1 MIETI
6 FYILFLSQILL
17 FSVYFPNKIY
27 QRMRY
32 VITHYPCNQYPKLYP
47 QPIEHYHRFHGN
59 YRLASW
65 LIATAGIVILTLSI
79 VFNNKGGF
87 IEPQVLVWLFF
98 MVQFLPVMMIELSE
112 FSQFKMTR
120 TADRS
125 SVRSATLSP
134 RSLAHFIAPKWIYVA
149 LVTLLIA
156 IVYGFYL
163 ENFTITIEGS
173 AVYATGIL
181 LSVNAFFAGLIYWQ
195 LYGKKLNPHQTE
207 ADRQKLISVTIKSLV
222 FISIT
227 ASIFLMVTLSI
238 KEYQL
243 HSLEPLAMTI
253 YLQVI
258 ALFSLGNSINS
269 IKVDE
274 INFDLYKEESL
285 LRSS

>member
-47 QPIEHYHRFHGN
+47 QPIENYHRFHGN
-59 YRLASW
+59 YRLAIW
-65 LIATAGIVILTLSI
+65 LIAAAGLVILTLSI
-79 VFNNKGGF
+79 VFNNKGEF

-98 MVQFLPVMMIELSE
+98 MVQFMPVMVIELSE
-112 FSQFKMTR
+112 FSQFKMMR
-120 TADRS
+120 TVDRS

-134 RSLAHFIAPKWIYVA
+134 RNLASFIAPKWLYVA
-149 LVTLLIA
+149 LITLLIA
-156 IVYGFYL
+156 ILYGFYL
-163 ENFTITIEGS
+163 EDFTISIEGS
-173 AVYATGIL
+173 AVFAAGIL
-181 LSVNAFFAGLIYWQ
+181 LSVNAFFSGLIYWN

-207 ADRQKLISVTIKSLV
+207 ADRQKVITVAIKSLV
-222 FISIT
+222 FISIS

-243 HSLEPLAMTI
+243 HSLAPLAMTI

-258 ALFSLGNSINS
+258 ALFSLGNSIGS

-274 INFDLYKEESL
+274 LNFDLYKKGSL
-285 LRSS
+285 L

>member
-17 FSVYFPNKIY
+17 FSVYIPNKIY

-32 VITHYPCNQYPKLYP
+32 VITHYPCYQYPKLYP
-47 QPIEHYHRFHGN
+47 QPIENYHRFHGK
-59 YRLASW
+59 YRLANW
-65 LIATAGIVILTLSI
+65 LIAAAGLVTLTLSI
-79 VFNNKGGF
+79 VFNNKGEF

-98 MVQFLPVMMIELSE
+98 MVQFMPVMMIELSE
-112 FSQFKMTR
+112 FSQFKMMR

-134 RSLAHFIAPKWIYVA
+134 RSLASFIAPKWLYVA
-149 LVTLLIA
+149 LITLLIA
-156 IVYGFYL
+156 IVYSFYL
-163 ENFTITIEGS
+163 EDFTISIEGS
-173 AVYATGIL
+173 AVFSAGIL
-181 LSVNAFFAGLIYWQ
+181 FSVNAFFAGLIYWN

-207 ADRQKLISVTIKSLV
+207 TDRQKVITVAIKSLV
-222 FISIT
+222 FISIS

-243 HSLEPLAMTI
+243 HSLAPLAMTI

-258 ALFSLGNSINS
+258 ALFSLGNSIGS

-274 INFDLYKEESL
+274 LNFDLYKKGSL
-285 LRSS
+285 L

>member
-32 VITHYPCNQYPKLYP
+32 VIIHYPRNQYPKLYP
-47 QPIEHYHRFHGN
+47 QPIENYHRFHSH
-59 YRLASW
+59 YRLANR
-65 LIATAGIVILTLSI
+65 LIAAVGLVILTLSI
-79 VFNNKGGF
+79 VFNNKGEF

-98 MVQFLPVMMIELSE
+98 MVQFMPVMMIELSE
-112 FSQFKMTR
+112 FSQFKMMR

-134 RSLAHFIAPKWIYVA
+134 RSLANFIAPKWLYVA
-149 LVTLLIA
+149 LVILLIA
-156 IVYGFYL
+156 IVYGF
-163 ENFTITIEGS
+163 NFTISIEGS
-173 AVYATGIL
+173 AVFAAGIL
-181 LSVNAFFAGLIYWQ
+181 LFVNSFFASLIYWH

-207 ADRQKLISVTIKSLV
+207 ADRQKLISVAIKSLV
-222 FISIT
+222 FISIS

-243 HSLEPLAMTI
+243 NSLAPLAMTI
-253 YLQVI
+253 YLQAI
-258 ALFSLGNSINS
+258 ALFSLGNSIGS

-274 INFDLYKEESL
+274 INFDLYKEKPL
-285 LRSS
+285 L

>member
-47 QPIEHYHRFHGN
+47 QPIENYHRFHGK
-59 YRLASW
+59 YRLTNW
-65 LIATAGIVILTLSI
+65 LIAAAGLVTLTLSI
-79 VFNNKGGF
+79 VFNNKGEF
-87 IEPQVLVWLFF
+87 IEPQVLVWLLF
-98 MVQFLPVMMIELSE
+98 MVQFMPVMMIELSE
-112 FSQFKMTR
+112 FSQFKMMR

-134 RSLAHFIAPKWIYVA
+134 RSIASFIEPKWLYVT
-149 LVTLLIA
+149 LLTLLIA

-163 ENFTITIEGS
+163 EDFTINIEGS
-173 AVYATGIL
+173 AVFAAGIL
-181 LSVNAFFAGLIYWQ
+181 LFLNVFFSGLIYWQ

-207 ADRQKLISVTIKSLV
+207 SDRQKLITVAIQSLV
-222 FISIT
+222 FISIS
-227 ASIFLMVTLSI
+227 ASIFLMVSLSI

-243 HSLEPLAMTI
+243 HSLAPLAMTI

-258 ALFSLGNSINS
+258 ALFSLSNSIGS

-274 INFDLYKEESL
+274 LNFDLYKKGSL
-285 LRSS
+285 L

>member
-47 QPIEHYHRFHGN
+47 QPIENYHRFHGN
-59 YRLASW
+59 YRLANW
-65 LIATAGIVILTLSI
+65 LIAAAGLVILTLSI
-79 VFNNKGGF
+79 VFNNKGEF

-98 MVQFLPVMMIELSE
+98 MVQFMPVMVIELSE
-112 FSQFKMTR
+112 FSQFKMMR
-120 TADRS
+120 TVDRS

-134 RSLAHFIAPKWIYVA
+134 RNLASF
-149 LVTLLIA
+149 
-156 IVYGFYL
+156 
-163 ENFTITIEGS
+163 
-173 AVYATGIL
+173 
-181 LSVNAFFAGLIYWQ
+181 IYWN

-207 ADRQKLISVTIKSLV
+207 ADRQQVITVAIKSLV
-222 FISIT
+222 FISIS

-243 HSLEPLAMTI
+243 HSLAPLAMTI

-258 ALFSLGNSINS
+258 ALFSLGNSIGS

-274 INFDLYKEESL
+274 LNFDLYKKGSL
-285 LRSS
+285 L

>member
-47 QPIEHYHRFHGN
+47 QPIENYHRFHGN
-59 YRLASW
+59 YRLANW
-65 LIATAGIVILTLSI
+65 LIAAAGLVTLTLSI
-79 VFNNKGGF
+79 VFNNKGEF

-98 MVQFLPVMMIELSE
+98 MVQFMPVMIIELSE
-112 FSQFKMTR
+112 FSQFKMMR

-134 RSLAHFIAPKWIYVA
+134 RSLVNFIAVKWLCVA
-149 LVTLLIA
+149 LITLLIA
-156 IVYGFYL
+156 IVYSFYL
-163 ENFTITIEGS
+163 EDFIISIEGS
-173 AVYATGIL
+173 AVFAAGIL
-181 LSVNAFFAGLIYWQ
+181 LSVNAFFSGLIYWN

-207 ADRQKLISVTIKSLV
+207 ADRQKVITVAIKSLV
-222 FISIT
+222 FISIS

-243 HSLEPLAMTI
+243 HSLAPLAMTI

-258 ALFSLGNSINS
+258 ALFSLGNSIGS

-285 LRSS
+285 L

>member
-1 MIETI
+1 
-6 FYILFLSQILL
+6 
-17 FSVYFPNKIY
+17 
-27 QRMRY
+27 MRY

-47 QPIEHYHRFHGN
+47 QPIENYHRFHGN
-59 YRLASW
+59 YRLANW
-65 LIATAGIVILTLSI
+65 LIAAAGLVTLILSI
-79 VFNNKGGF
+79 VFNNKGEF

-98 MVQFLPVMMIELSE
+98 MVQFMPVMIIELSE
-112 FSQFKMTR
+112 FSQFKMMR

-134 RSLAHFIAPKWIYVA
+134 RSLVNFIAVKWLCVA
-149 LVTLLIA
+149 LITLLIA
-156 IVYGFYL
+156 IVYSFYL
-163 ENFTITIEGS
+163 EDFIISIEGS
-173 AVYATGIL
+173 AVFAAGIL
-181 LSVNAFFAGLIYWQ
+181 LSVNAFFSGLIYWN

-207 ADRQKLISVTIKSLV
+207 ADRQKVITVAIKSLV
-222 FISIT
+222 FISIS

-243 HSLEPLAMTI
+243 HSLAPLTMTI

-258 ALFSLGNSINS
+258 ALFSLGNSIGS

-285 LRSS
+285 L

>member
-1 MIETI
+1 MIEI
-6 FYILFLSQILL
+6 MFYILFLSQILL

-32 VITHYPCNQYPKLYP
+32 VIAHYPCDQYPKLYP
-47 QPIEHYHRFHGN
+47 QPIENYHRFHGN
-59 YRLASW
+59 YRLANW
-65 LIATAGIVILTLSI
+65 LIAAAGLVTLTLSV
-79 VFNNKGGF
+79 VFNNKGEF

-98 MVQFLPVMMIELSE
+98 MLQFMPIMIIEISE
-112 FSQFKMTR
+112 FSQFKMMR

-125 SVRSATLSP
+125 SVRSAILSP
-134 RSLAHFIAPKWIYVA
+134 RSLASFIAPKWLYIA
-149 LVTLLIA
+149 FLTLLIA

-163 ENFTITIEGS
+163 EDFTISVEGS
-173 AVYATGIL
+173 AAYAAVIL
-181 LSVNAFFAGLIYWQ
+181 FSVNAFFAGLIYWN

-207 ADRQKLISVTIKSLV
+207 EDRQKAIRVVAKSLV
-222 FISIT
+222 FISIC

-243 HSLEPLAMTI
+243 HSLEPLAMTV

-258 ALFSLGNSINS
+258 ALFSLGNSIGS

-274 INFDLYKEESL
+274 LNFDLYKKEPL
-285 LRSS
+285 L

>member
-47 QPIEHYHRFHGN
+47 QPIENYHRFHGN
-59 YRLASW
+59 YRLANW
-65 LIATAGIVILTLSI
+65 LIAAAGLVILTLSI
-79 VFNNKGGF
+79 VFNNKGEF

-98 MVQFLPVMMIELSE
+98 MVQFMPVMVIELSE
-112 FSQFKMTR
+112 FSQFKMMR
-120 TADRS
+120 TVDRS

-134 RSLAHFIAPKWIYVA
+134 RNLASFIAPKWLYVA
-149 LVTLLIA
+149 LITLLIA
-156 IVYGFYL
+156 ILYGFYL
-163 ENFTITIEGS
+163 EDFTISIEGS
-173 AVYATGIL
+173 AVFAAGIL
-181 LSVNAFFAGLIYWQ
+181 LSVNAFFSGLIYWN

-207 ADRQKLISVTIKSLV
+207 ADRQKVITVAIKSLV
-222 FISIT
+222 FISIS

-243 HSLEPLAMTI
+243 HSLAPLAMTI

-258 ALFSLGNSINS
+258 ALFSLGNYIGS

-274 INFDLYKEESL
+274 LNFDLYKKGSVL
-285 LRSS
+285 

>member
-32 VITHYPCNQYPKLYP
+32 VITHYPCEQYPKLYP
-47 QPIEHYHRFHGN
+47 QPIEKYHRFHGN
-59 YRLASW
+59 YRLANW
-65 LIATAGIVILTLSI
+65 LIAAAGLVTLILSI
-79 VFNNKGGF
+79 MFNGKGKF

-98 MVQFLPVMMIELSE
+98 MVQFIPVMMIELSV
-112 FSQFKMTR
+112 FSQFKMMR
-120 TADRS
+120 TVDKG

-134 RSLAHFIAPKWIYVA
+134 RSLASFIAPKWLYAA
-149 LVTLLIA
+149 LVILLIA
-156 IVYGFYL
+156 ITYGFYL
-163 ENFTITIEGS
+163 EDFKISIEGS
-173 AVYATGIL
+173 AVYAAGIL
-181 LSVNAFFAGLIYWQ
+181 LSVNVFFSGLIYWN

-207 ADRQKLISVTIKSLV
+207 ADRQKVITVAIKSLV
-222 FISIT
+222 FISIS
-227 ASIFLMVTLSI
+227 ASVFLMVTLSI

-243 HSLEPLAMTI
+243 DSLAPIAMTI

-258 ALFSLGNSINS
+258 ALYSLGNSIGG

-274 INFDLYKEESL
+274 LNFDLYKKESL
-285 LRSS
+285 L

>member
-17 FSVYFPNKIY
+17 FSVYFPHKIY

-32 VITHYPCNQYPKLYP
+32 VISHYPYSQYPKLYP
-47 QPIEHYHRFHGN
+47 QPIENYHRFHGN
-59 YRLASW
+59 YRLANW
-65 LIATAGIVILTLSI
+65 LIAVAGIVTLALSI
-79 VFNNKGGF
+79 VFNSKGEF

-98 MVQFLPVMMIELSE
+98 MVQFMPIMMIELSE
-112 FSQFKMTR
+112 FSQFKMMR

-125 SVRSATLSP
+125 SVRRATLSP
-134 RSLAHFIAPKWIYVA
+134 RSLASFIAPMWLYVA
-149 LVTLLIA
+149 LSILLIA

-163 ENFTITIEGS
+163 EDFTINIEGS
-173 AVYATGIL
+173 AVWAAGIL
-181 LSVNAFFAGLIYWQ
+181 FTVNAFFAGLIYWN

-207 ADRQKLISVTIKSLV
+207 ADRQKVITVAIKSLV
-222 FISIT
+222 FISIS

-243 HSLEPLAMTI
+243 HSLAPLAMTI

-258 ALFSLGNSINS
+258 ALFSLGNSIGS

-274 INFDLYKEESL
+274 LNFDLYKKGSL
-285 LRSS
+285 L